1 MTANAI
7 VTWTTSPEH
16 SDYIETGLWRSTIRA
31 WFAVVLSIASG
42 AWLSYTQGRPGQSAL
57 GITGLFVSGCVALWS
72 IAPYW
77 AARRAYFERVQAEKS
92 QAVQDALDHLAG
104 QDSRDALPLTALF
117 IFNRRQLDEY
127 QNLTKWHAEVSF
139 RNAQIAAGLGFTVL
153 VVGAALVIQQ
163 KTASTSV
170 QYAIGGLS
178 TLGALLSTYLSRT
191 YFRSHQEAMTQL
203 AIYYEEPFITSRA
216 LSAERIIS
224 RIPSLGVPPTDT
236 NIAIL
241 VQRLLNPTASLASDQ
256 PEQVNHSSDLGEP
269 ASLGKGEKT
278 KREPH
283 WWPWRRRPTA
293 Q

>member
-1 MTANAI
+1 
-7 VTWTTSPEH
+7 
-16 SDYIETGLWRSTIRA
+16 
-31 WFAVVLSIASG
+31 
-42 AWLSYTQGRPGQSAL
+42 
-57 GITGLFVSGCVALWS
+57 LWS

-127 QNLTKWHAEVSF
+127 QNLTKRHAEVSF

-203 AIYYEEPFITSRA
+203 AIYYEEPFLTSRA

-241 VQRLLNPTASLASDQ
+241 VQRLLNPTASLASDK

-278 KREPH
+278 KRAPH